1 MNNISKS
8 NEDDFDF
15 SSIISSIKRR
25 KRSFSLIF
33 ISIFLLS
40 GLYAV
45 KKRPIW
51 EGTFQIVLKQNEK
64 IDSVSSLLSTRSPIS
79 LLRNQA
85 SQNKLNTEIIIL
97 QSPSVLK
104 PIYDYVKSEYDL
116 LGYDTSKLRFRKWK
130 KNLLVKLEKKSNVL
144 NISYLD
150 SEQNLIIPVL
160 NKISAKYQEYSGRDR
175 LKSLENAKDY
185 LNNQVLIYKDK
196 ASESSRALQEYS
208 ILHNIGILDT
218 GIKSSIRRKN
228 DKSISA
234 STSNTGAVMLD
245 LENKYI
251 GAKNKVNLIN
261 EKIKKVENIDETA
274 SLNQKVATLNALID
288 IDQAMEITKIIREL
302 DAEIVRYKSLFNNKY
317 PKVNNLELTKKE
329 TYKQLKDIVRGTLEA
344 QKKEALALQNA
355 SKRPQEVIAKYKDL
369 FRQYKLDLETLGNLE
384 LERKFNELSLA
395 KKRDPWE
402 LISNPL
408 LFDKPVSPNRPRIIF
423 IGLFLGLVFGT
434 LFVRFKDGNSE
445 EIYDKKVL
453 EKLLPYKILF
463 DLSTFEDQNLE
474 EIINF
479 SIKQN
484 FSKENLTIL
493 TLGDFI
499 SDLSEKALGFLK
511 ANKNVLK
518 ITNDFKE
525 VEEATKILI
534 LISFSKLTKKNI
546 LYINKLLNL
555 KKDSEIWIAY
565 V

>member
-150 SEQNLIIPVL
+150 REKNLIIPVL
-160 NKISAKYQEYSGRDR
+160 NKISDKYQEYSGRDR

-423 IGLFLGLVFGT
+423 IGLFFGLVFGT

-565 V
+565 I

>member
-1 MNNISKS
+1 MNNISQA

-160 NKISAKYQEYSGRDR
+160 NKISDKYQEYSGRDR

-196 ASESSRALQEYS
+196 ASESSKALQEYS

-234 STSNTGAVMLD
+234 STSNSGAVMLD

-261 EKIKKVENIDETA
+261 EKIKEVENIDETA

-302 DAEIVRYKSLFNNKY
+302 DAEIVRYKSLFNNNY
-317 PKVNNLELTKKE
+317 PKVKNLELTKKE

-344 QKKEALALQNA
+344 QKKEALALQNS

-369 FRQYKLDLETLGNLE
+369 FRQHKLDLETLSNLE

-423 IGLFLGLVFGT
+423 IGLFFGLVFGT
-434 LFVRFKDGNSE
+434 LFVRFKDRNSE
-445 EIYDKKVL
+445 DIYDKKVL
-453 EKLLPYKILF
+453 EKFLPYKILF
-463 DLSTFEDQNLE
+463 DLSTLEDQNLE

-525 VEEATKILI
+525 VEESTKILI
-534 LISFSKLTKKNI
+534 LISFSNLTKRNI

-565 V
+565 I

>member
-1 MNNISKS
+1 MNNISQA

-160 NKISAKYQEYSGRDR
+160 NKISDKYQEYSGRDR

-196 ASESSRALQEYS
+196 ASESSKALQEYS

-234 STSNTGAVMLD
+234 STSNSGAVMLD

-261 EKIKKVENIDETA
+261 EKIKEVENIDETA

-317 PKVNNLELTKKE
+317 PKVKNLELTKKE

-344 QKKEALALQNA
+344 QKKEALALQNS

-369 FRQYKLDLETLGNLE
+369 FRQHKLDLETLSNLE

-423 IGLFLGLVFGT
+423 IGLFFGLVFGT
-434 LFVRFKDGNSE
+434 LFVRFKDRNSE
-445 EIYDKKVL
+445 DIYDKKVL
-453 EKLLPYKILF
+453 EKFLPYKILF
-463 DLSTFEDQNLE
+463 DLSTLEDQNLE

-484 FSKENLTIL
+484 PI
-493 TLGDFI
+493 
-499 SDLSEKALGFLK
+499 
-511 ANKNVLK
+511 
-518 ITNDFKE
+518 
-525 VEEATKILI
+525 
-534 LISFSKLTKKNI
+534 
-546 LYINKLLNL
+546 
-555 KKDSEIWIAY
+555 
-565 V
+565 